1 MKPASCRLLL
11 LVFTVNLLLIGGAA
25 QDLAPSA
32 PQKLTLHSNV
42 LNEDRVIW
50 VRTPHGYDEGK
61 GAYPVLYLTD
71 GPAHINEVGSIIDF
85 LADHD
90 FQLRTSKLG

>member
-1 MKPASCRLLL
+1 MKPAPRRLLL
-11 LVFTVNLLLIGGAA
+11 LIFTINLLLIGVAA
-25 QDLAPSA
+25 QDLAPPA

-50 VRTPHGYDEGK
+50 VRTPHGYDQGK
-61 GAYPVLYLTD
+61 GVYPVLYLTD
-71 GPAHINEVGSIIDF
+71 GPAHINEVGSIMDF

-90 FQLRTSKLG
+90 RMPPLIVVG